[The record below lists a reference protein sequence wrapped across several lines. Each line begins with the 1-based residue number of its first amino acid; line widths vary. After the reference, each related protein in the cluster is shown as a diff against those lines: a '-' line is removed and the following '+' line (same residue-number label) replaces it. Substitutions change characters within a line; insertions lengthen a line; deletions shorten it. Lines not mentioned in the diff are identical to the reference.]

1 MIFCLVF
8 SMILCS
14 FPVNAFSVTQDETA
28 SNNEKILEAKK
39 KYEKAVEDYRLGPAK
54 FLDDRMCEKH
64 KESHSKSGY
73 EKKLAADN
81 DIWKEEHGKVQ
92 ACYNAFLNDPKKDW
106 REDRWFTFDNLRLQV
121 TWLNELNEL
130 RASDDNKK
138 FSAPERKSPIR
149 YICPELVMESM
160 MSSLV
165 GYYQRETF
173 HETSH
178 LLGSDGS
185 IYVVEDGENLAWSSK
200 DPFDGW
206 YRREKKWYDEGY
218 RESNS
223 DKDLGHYYYIMSK
236 CDENDCVGFGV
247 FPDDD
252 YDLNGWGCA
261 AMRMSTY
268 NHTAIK
274 DSNEG
279 EPVYTADEWLKQ
291 VNAYEKELKDKVN
304 QAKKEWEE
312 AKYTPEVTV
321 TPANLT
327 YNKESQNLVSESKT
341 SGGKLLYCMD
351 KKEYV
356 YNQDTGKGE
365 WTTQKTDWSEKIPT
379 ATDAGEYKI
388 YYKVEGTD
396 YYRDKAEQELT
407 VTIKKA
413 TPVVNVEF
421 KNPEDLVVDYDAQG
435 KDIKLV
441 TKAETTGGTL
451 MFSSSKDD
459 KWSNALPTE
468 SKPGKYTI
476 SYRVDGDKNY
486 SDVPAKTHEVEI
498 KKCQPRVSVSFKK
511 GLVYNGNNQNL
522 VEKAK
527 GNGNSIYYKVDDRE
541 WTSEATAMDAGE
553 HKVRYKTEELPYV
566 LPMESEEYTVS
577 IEKAEPKCDAE
588 FADDTIVYDN
598 KVYLVHKTGNDKS
611 PALMAGINYE
621 QKIEYKVNNGEWT
634 TECPKATKAGDYT
647 VSYRVPSSKNFKE
660 IPEKTK
666 TIHVTAAAPTFDIK
680 FAEDQ
685 EYNGKAITIFN
696 LLVCENGTFKY
707 KINDGEWSSSSYKK
721 VQKPGTYKITYKVEG
736 NEGYSDIPEREH
748 TVVIREKAKPK
759 ANISE
764 SYSEEETCTYS
775 PDGVILFSGK
785 SSSYGCKIVYSVN
798 GEEWTET
805 IPEAKNAGTYEV
817 RCKALGND
825 EYSDSDII
833 TKTFTVQPLKI
844 TTASIGLKDG
854 NYRFDQTNK
863 GEEITPVLNI
873 TLDDKPLKEGIDYTL
888 EGDTT
893 TTEPGNHTITVKGK
907 GNFTGEKAV
916 TYTVYAPKEE
926 STDKP
931 SGGETEKPKPN
942 PGETPDPGTGGGSTE
957 IPKPEEKKDPVV
969 TATLAENLEYNRKD
983 QQLCKKAETT
993 GGTLTI
999 GLKDEN
1005 YMYSPDELDKVV
1017 GYNPGTYTIVYEVQG
1032 NSEYNSKSGTLGTV
1046 EIKKCD
1052 ISTDGALEPI
1062 YDKELSLLS
1071 ATQTVQLR
1079 IEGIRCFKTSTRLN
1093 EGEDYVLEGDTGE
1106 ISKPGT
1112 YSFTVRGTGS
1122 KYTGEAKFSF
1132 NVVKKYTDPSEGG
1145 GNTEKPEPS
1154 KPEPSEPSEPPKPE
1168 TKTQIA
1174 DVYLSASKYTYNGK
1188 VHTPRVEV
1196 YGEDDDE
1203 VPTDQYKVTYS
1214 SGRKNLGSYT
1224 VTVTGIND
1232 YEGTIKKTYVITPAK
1247 MKTPSVKAGK
1257 KKLTVKWKKLGGGS
1271 QTYQIYVLKKGT
1283 KKAKYYTSTGSSKTI
1298 KKLSKKKY
1306 YYTKIRSYKKINGK
1320 TYYGSW
1326 SGTKKVKVK

>member
-1 MIFCLVF
+1 MKKKGLVLAIVIAMLT
-8 SMILCS
+8 SIIPS
-14 FPVNAFSVTQDETA
+14 FAFATENNSSDEAITKAKEKYLQAEAEYKQGPVKF
-28 SNNEKILEAKK
+28 LEARLCDEHKK
-39 KYEKAVEDYRLGPAK
+39 THSKAGYEKALGDETKLDSYGHQDVYNCYRA
-54 FLDDRMCEKH
+54 FCDDKNKEKL
-64 KESHSKSGY
+64 ES
-73 EKKLAADN
+73 N
-81 DIWKEEHGKVQ
+81 
-92 ACYNAFLNDPKKDW
+92 
-106 REDRWFTFDNLRLQV
+106 WFTFDNLRLQA

-130 RASDDNKK
+130 RKNDDN
-138 FSAPERKSPIR
+138 FRGEEYQTAV
-149 YICPELVMESM
+149 YLNPELIMESM
-160 MSSLV
+160 MSSMI
-165 GYYQRETF
+165 GYYQRSVF
-173 HETSH
+173 HKTSH
-178 LLGSDGS
+178 LLGLVTDAFST
-185 IYVVEDGENLAWSSK
+185 GENLAWSCK
-200 DPFDGW
+200 NPFDRW
-206 YRREKKWYDEGY
+206 YHTEKKLYDEGE
-218 RESNS
+218 RKTDEI
-223 DKDLGHYYYIMSK
+223 GHYKFIMFK
-236 CDENDCVGFGV
+236 CGEKSYVGFGAYG
-247 FPDDD
+247 DADD
-252 YDLNGWGCA
+252 YKLNGWGCN
-261 AMRMSTY
+261 AMRMGCTDDL
-268 NHTAIK
+268 NP
-274 DSNEG
+274 NET
-279 EPVYTADEWLKQ
+279 EPIYTADEWLKQ

-321 TPANLT
+321 TPADLT

-365 WTTQKTDWSEKIPT
+365 WKTQKTDWSEEIPT

-522 VEKAK
+522 VEKAT
-527 GNGNSIYYKVDDRE
+527 GNGNSIYYKVDDGK
-541 WTSEATAMDAGE
+541 WTLEATAMDAGE

-588 FADDTIVYDN
+588 FADDTIAFDN

-748 TVVIREKAKPK
+748 TVVIREKTKPK

-825 EYSDSDII
+825 KYSDSDVI
-833 TKTFTVQPLKI
+833 TKIFTVQPLKI

-873 TLDDKPLKEGIDYTL
+873 TLDDKPLKEGTDYTL

-893 TTEPGNHTITVKGK
+893 TTEPGNHTIIVKGK

-957 IPKPEEKKDPVV
+957 NPKPEEKKDPVV

-1005 YMYSPDELDKVV
+1005 YMYSPDELDKIT

-1046 EIKKCD
+1046 TIKKCD

-1079 IEGIRCFKTSTRLN
+1079 VEGIRCFKTSTGLN

-1154 KPEPSEPSEPPKPE
+1154 KPEPSEPPKPE

-1203 VPTDQYKVTYS
+1203 VPTNQYKVTYS